1 MHDKTNSS
9 DFAQRHEH
17 RNDWHGFVTLVHHVY
32 LLPRLE
38 VDINKAD
45 SECGEEWEHYCCS
58 RLRLAISRSIY
69 HLAFSKSSM
78 PFFRP
83 ARHRYFI
90 ALPIVKLMCSVI

>member
-1 MHDKTNSS
+1 MHNKPDCSNL
-9 DFAQRHEH
+9 AQRHEH
-17 RNDWHGFVTLVHHVY
+17 GNKRHGFVPPVHHVD
-32 LLPRLE
+32 LLPCLE

-69 HLAFSKSSM
+69 HLAFSKSSI
-78 PFFRP
+78 PFFRS